1 VCNICNPASGDPIHM
16 SIHAALRHEQKSAQH
31 ARNKESDTMWWNPIS
46 GEDAAVWNAPL
57 EVREQLRSK
66 LSGVLTS

>member
-1 VCNICNPASGDPIHM
+1 MNIY
-16 SIHAALRHEQKSAQH
+16 AALRHEQKSAQH

-57 EVREQLRSK
+57 EVRTAEVKTIGRFDQLTFRK
-66 LSGVLTS
+66 IHR